1 MTRRRKVPNT
11 SRAEGK
17 MNRNDKHIK
26 ESAIYAAAISV
37 LAFVVYL
44 VQELVGF
51 NKMNPA
57 ATPKTLPE
65 VLAES
70 PRL

>member
-1 MTRRRKVPNT
+1 
-11 SRAEGK
+11 